1 MIKLWTHSNKCA
13 GAVSR
18 ELEKYFW
25 TRHLFTIRRDRLVF
39 NRKIARVRRAAVA
52 LKIQPVWA
60 VTVRRIYSQP
70 EKDMQSVKILLLP
83 FAQNI
88 LSKLTLKFGL
98 MDLEGKKKMPF
109 CWFLGSVNF
118 T

>member
-1 MIKLWTHSNKCA
+1 MAPAKRGNDQVWTHSYKCD

-18 ELEKYFW
+18 ELVKFFG

-70 EKDMQSVKILLLP
+70 EIRH
-83 FAQNI
+83 
-88 LSKLTLKFGL
+88 
-98 MDLEGKKKMPF
+98 GK
-109 CWFLGSVNF
+109 C
-118 T
+118 